1 MIFHLPQFSEKLLVR
16 LEIFLSKM
24 SAKIH
29 IIQLLCVYPTSRL
42 GIIPPYVPH
51 TLNPSQ
57 RFLTHSQTQSNVGTR
72 SILLRCR

>member
-1 MIFHLPQFSEKLLVR
+1 
-16 LEIFLSKM
+16 M

-51 TLNPSQ
+51 ALNPSQ